1 MRLYHSPM
9 SIALACRLALTAADI
24 DHEVVIVN
32 SLSGET
38 KREPFLSINPLGEVP
53 TLDADGT
60 IITQTVAIL
69 SFAADHGNHGRTDLS
84 PAERAKELSTM
95 IVAAVEVQSCWKMI
109 NRPNRYAP
117 GDAAAAEVGAQARI
131 RLDAAYAELERRIGL
146 RDIGGPL
153 TVLDYYVGVLALW
166 KIMAPA
172 GKDLSPTPQLDA
184 VKDRLMNTPKLRQV
198 IDEDIASYTAMMG

>member
-24 DHEVVIVN
+24 DHEVVIVS

-38 KREPFLSINPLGEVP
+38 KQAPFLSINPLGEVP
-53 TLDADGT
+53 TLDVDGA
-60 IITQTVAIL
+60 IVTQTVAIL
-69 SFAADHGNHGRTDLS
+69 NFIADLGGQGWVDAA
-84 PAERAKELSTM
+84 PIARAKELSTM
-95 IVAAVEVQSCWKMI
+95 IVAAVEVQSAWKMI

-117 GDAAAAEVGAQARI
+117 SDAAAAEVGAQARI
-131 RLDAAYAELERRIGL
+131 RLDAAYTELERRIGL
-146 RDIGGPL
+146 RDTSSPL
-153 TVLDYYVGVLALW
+153 TVLDYYAGVLALW

-172 GKDLSPTPQLDA
+172 GKGLSPTPHLDA

>member
-24 DHEVVIVN
+24 DHEVVIVS

-53 TLDADGT
+53 ALDAGDA

-69 SFAADHGNHGRTDLS
+69 SFVADLGGQGWPDSDPLARS
-84 PAERAKELSTM
+84 KELSTM
-95 IVAAVEVQSCWKMI
+95 IVAAIEVQLAWKML

-117 GDAAAAEVGAQARI
+117 SDAAAAEVGAQARV
-131 RLDAAYAELERRIGL
+131 RLDDAYAELERRVAL
-146 RDIGGPL
+146 RDTGKPL
-153 TVLDYYVGVLALW
+153 GVLDHYAGVLALW

-172 GKDLSPTPQLDA
+172 GQGLSPTPHLDA
-184 VKDRLMNTPKLRQV
+184 IKDRLMDTPKLRQV
-198 IDEDIASYTAMMG
+198 IDEDIANYTAMVG

>member
-9 SIALACRLALTAADI
+9 SIALACRIALTAADI

-38 KREPFLSINPLGEVP
+38 KQEPFLSINPLGEVP
-53 TLDADGT
+53 TLDAGGA

-69 SFAADHGNHGRTDLS
+69 SFIAEQGDRNWSALT
-84 PAERAKELSTM
+84 PAQRAQELSTM

-117 GDAAAAEVGAQARI
+117 GEAAAAEVGAQARV

-146 RDIGGPL
+146 RDASKPL
-153 TVLDYYVGVLALW
+153 TVLDHYAGVLALW

-172 GKDLSPTPQLDA
+172 GQGLSPTPHLDA
-184 VKDRLMNTPKLRQV
+184 VKDRLMNSPKLRQV
-198 IDEDIASYTAMMG
+198 IDEDIANYTAMMG

>member
-9 SIALACRLALTAADI
+9 SIALACRIALTAADI

-38 KREPFLSINPLGEVP
+38 KQEPFLSINPLGEVP
-53 TLDADGT
+53 TLDADGA

-69 SFAADHGNHGRTDLS
+69 SFAAEQGDRSWSTLA
-84 PAERAKELSTM
+84 PAERAQELSTM

-117 GDAAAAEVGAQARI
+117 GDAAAAEVGAQARV

-146 RDIGGPL
+146 RDTSKPL
-153 TVLDYYVGVLALW
+153 TVLDHYVAVLALW

-172 GKDLSPTPQLDA
+172 GEGLSPTPHLDA
-184 VKDRLMNTPKLRQV
+184 VKDRLMNMPKLRQV

>member
-24 DHEVVIVN
+24 GHEVVIVN

-38 KREPFLSINPLGEVP
+38 KQEPFLSINPLGEVP
-53 TLDADGT
+53 ALDHDGA
-60 IITQTVAIL
+60 IVTQTVAIL
-69 SFAADHGNHGRTDLS
+69 SFIADHGGQGWADPT
-84 PAERAKELSTM
+84 PIERAKELSTM
-95 IVAAVEVQSCWKMI
+95 IVAAAEVQAAWKMI

-117 GDAAAAEVGAQARI
+117 SDTAAAEVGAQARI
-131 RLDAAYAELERRIGL
+131 RLDAAYAELERRIAL
-146 RDIGGPL
+146 RDTGKALGI
-153 TVLDYYVGVLALW
+153 LDYHAGVLALW

-172 GKDLSPTPQLDA
+172 GQGLSPTPHLDA

-198 IDEDIASYTAMMG
+198 IDEDIANYTAMVG